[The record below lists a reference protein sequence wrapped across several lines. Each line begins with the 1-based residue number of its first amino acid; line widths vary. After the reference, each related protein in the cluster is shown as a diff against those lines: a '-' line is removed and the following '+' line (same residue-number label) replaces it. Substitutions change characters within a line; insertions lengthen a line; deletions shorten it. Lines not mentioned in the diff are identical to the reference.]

1 MELIGHE
8 IAFPR
13 TLQGFHGAILGAGRN
28 KESLA
33 HFVNGLV
40 MMAVRDPFRTAEKR
54 SQPALRIDFIWYAL
68 PSPGPGSGNASQRTG
83 DLWKGPDKASR
94 RAPH

>member
-54 SQPALRIDFIWYAL
+54 SQPALRIDFNGMRPVA
-68 PSPGPGSGNASQRTG
+68 GSWFWECFTKDWGSLER
-83 DLWKGPDKASR
+83 S
-94 RAPH
+94 